1 MKLKNVADIIFS
13 FPTKDNSDFPI
24 YEKWLTTASLLEYN
38 EIGKVEKSCEWK
50 IDRNYRVYKGDIIMK
65 RVRPQYVNYINK
77 DIECYIGQNLA
88 IIRANELVHSKY
100 LAYII
105 DNNIKSLGVVEVGS
119 VVPAI
124 KRKDMEE
131 LDIGV
136 LPSMRVQKA
145 IGELWWLQK
154 EKIMYSKNLIELE
167 EKILNKKIEKLL
179 KDKGE
184 LL

>member
-13 FPTKDNSDFPI
+13 FPTKDNSELPI

-38 EIGKVEKSCEWK
+38 EIGKVEKSCEWN
-50 IDRNYRVYKGDIIMK
+50 IDRNYKVNKGDIVMK
-65 RVRPQYVNYINK
+65 RVRPQYVNYIGD
-77 DIECYIGQNLA
+77 DIECFIGQNLA
-88 IIRANELVHSKY
+88 IIRANELIDSKY

-119 VVPAI
+119 IVPAI
-124 KRKDMEE
+124 KRKDMED
-131 LDIGV
+131 LDIGL
-136 LPSMRVQKA
+136 LPIMRVQNA

-154 EKIMYSKNLIELE
+154 EKIKLRKKLIDLE
-167 EKILNKKIEKLL
+167 EKILNQKIEKLL